1 MEQAGGR
8 QDQIEVSSKQRVDL
22 LLVERGL
29 ADSRSLARRLV
40 MSGQVW
46 ADDQLVHKPSETLA
60 PEARLE
66 VRGGPRYVSRGGD
79 KLAAALDE
87 FQIEP
92 AGWTCADVGSSTGG
106 FTDCL
111 LQHGAAK
118 VYAIDVGY
126 GVLHWKLRNDA
137 RVVSMERTN
146 ARYLQQLPEPVRL
159 VTIDVAFISLALILP
174 RAVEWLQ
181 PEGEIVALVKPQFE
195 AGPDHVA
202 KGGVVRDPVV
212 HRQVLERVLAQ
223 AERVGLWPRG
233 LCRSPLIG
241 PKGNIEFLAWL
252 RPVPTP
258 NSPGAERL
266 ITAVLASGPGEP
278 G

>member
-1 MEQAGGR
+1 M
-8 QDQIEVSSKQRVDL
+8 SSKQRVDL

-46 ADDQLVHKPSETLA
+46 ADDQLVHKPSETLP

-66 VRGGPRYVSRGGD
+66 VRGGARYVSRGGD

-92 AGWTCADVGSSTGG
+92 SGWICADVGSSTGG

-111 LQHGAAK
+111 LQHGAGR

-137 RVVSMERTN
+137 RVFLMERTN
-146 ARYLQQLPEPVRL
+146 ARYLQRLPEPVRL
-159 VTIDVAFISLALILP
+159 ITIDVAFISLALILP

-195 AGPDHVA
+195 AGPDQVG
-202 KGGVVRDPVV
+202 KGGVVRDPLV

-223 AERVGLWPRG
+223 AGQVGLWPRG
-233 LCRSPLIG
+233 LLRSPLVG

-252 RPVPTP
+252 RRKPALGGPE
-258 NSPGAERL
+258 SEAL
-266 ITAVLASGPGEP
+266 IDALFHSDAGTAD
-278 G
+278 